1 MSGQDS
7 GREEPAGPEQPSD
20 GSREPWPGR
29 GQDGSGGYQRDR
41 DDDGWADPNRGT
53 AGGGSG
59 TWGGTPSWGPSGP
72 WDQQPRASQDQPGPH
87 GQAQPGPGQ
96 TPPGQ
101 QAPWNGTPPVYP
113 GAAYPHQ
120 PYGTPYGPASGIQ
133 YGHQYGSPYGQPRY
147 VAPPKP
153 GIVPLRP
160 LMFGEILDG
169 SFQAIRRNPKA
180 MLGAALLAQSLSAIL
195 AAVVTA
201 VSATSAG
208 SIEAWVEGASPA
220 DLAGMGFGFAGA
232 ILVVSILTLVI
243 SAVLQGAMV
252 VPVARSILNR
262 PTGFRQMWAL
272 AKSRAGALIG
282 LAALLVAAVLLA
294 FLIFGGAAFALIA
307 GTDRAAGALFLI
319 PLVPAFIAVFA
330 WIAIKVMVA
339 PAAVVIE
346 EVGPLA
352 ALRRSWQLTRA
363 NWWRIFGMTLV
374 VSLLVGVISQ
384 VVMIPVSLLTSFLGT
399 VVSPHGGSG
408 QDAGMAVALGIATA
422 VLGALVGALGYAF
435 QTSVMALLY
444 MDLRMRKD
452 GLDITLLRLLET
464 GADPD
469 GVPGRGAA
477 FTAPGRG
484 SQGPSGSAWPDVR

>member
-1 MSGQDS
+1 
-7 GREEPAGPEQPSD
+7 
-20 GSREPWPGR
+20 
-29 GQDGSGGYQRDR
+29 
-41 DDDGWADPNRGT
+41 
-53 AGGGSG
+53 
-59 TWGGTPSWGPSGP
+59 
-72 WDQQPRASQDQPGPH
+72 
-87 GQAQPGPGQ
+87 
-96 TPPGQ
+96 
-101 QAPWNGTPPVYP
+101 
-113 GAAYPHQ
+113 
-120 PYGTPYGPASGIQ
+120 
-133 YGHQYGSPYGQPRY
+133 
-147 VAPPKP
+147 
-153 GIVPLRP
+153 
-160 LMFGEILDG
+160 MFGEILDG

-282 LAALLVAAVLLA
+282 LAALLVAAVLFA
-294 FLIFGGAAFALIA
+294 FLVFGGVAVALIA

-346 EVGPLA
+346 EVGPIA
-352 ALRRSWQLTRA
+352 ALRRSWQLTRG

-408 QDAGMAVALGIATA
+408 QDAGMAVAVGIATA

-435 QTSVMALLY
+435 QTSVMSLLY

-452 GLDITLLRLLET
+452 GLDLTLLRLLET
-464 GADPD
+464 GADPE

-477 FTAPGRG
+477 FTAPGNG